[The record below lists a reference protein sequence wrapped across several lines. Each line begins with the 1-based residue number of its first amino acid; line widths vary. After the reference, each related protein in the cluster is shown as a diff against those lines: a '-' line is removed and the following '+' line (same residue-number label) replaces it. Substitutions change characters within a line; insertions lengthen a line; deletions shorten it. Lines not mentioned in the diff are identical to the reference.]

1 MTRQNTAPHVYR
13 AINSITSA
21 LSKVG
26 IAKLRANLQDQYL
39 FRSIDDV
46 VGHLAPLLAQHRL
59 CILPRVLRRESNDRP
74 VEDGMVLVSVH
85 VLVAYD
91 LVSCRDGS
99 RHTVRASGEAVD
111 PSDKATAKALSAA
124 YKSAML
130 QIFCI
135 PVSGSEEP
143 DRSTHRLRK
152 PILEKE
158 PAGGWQA
165 WSSGM
170 VDMID
175 VCESGEAL
183 DRVRHRHG
191 PLLTSISRERPDL
204 FTEIG
209 KAFTARV
216 KDLPTSASPPAAQPL
231 LKGAPTK
238 TDAKFAPVDGD

>member
-1 MTRQNTAPHVYR
+1 MTRQLTAPHVYR

-59 CILPRVLRRESNDRP
+59 CILPRVLRRESVDRP
-74 VEDGMVLVSVH
+74 GEDGMALVSVH

-130 QIFCI
+130 QTFCI
-135 PVSGSEEP
+135 PIGGSEEP
-143 DRSTHRLRK
+143 DLTTHRLRK
-152 PILEKE
+152 PILERE
-158 PAGGWQA
+158 PVGGWKA
-165 WSSGM
+165 WSSGI

-175 VCESGEAL
+175 VCESAEAL
-183 DRVRHRHG
+183 DRVRKRQAA
-191 PLLTSISRERPDL
+191 LLTSISRERPDL
-204 FTEIG
+204 FTAIG
-209 KAFTARV
+209 NAFTARV
-216 KDLPTSASPPAAQPL
+216 KTISTSAPALAAQPL
-231 LKGAPTK
+231 VKGEPSQSE
-238 TDAKFAPVDGD
+238 AKFAEVDGD

>member
-59 CILPRVLRRESNDRP
+59 CILPRVLRRESVDRP
-74 VEDGMVLVSVH
+74 GEDGTALVGVH

-99 RHTVRASGEAVD
+99 RHTVTASGEAVD

-130 QIFCI
+130 QTFCI
-135 PVSGSEEP
+135 PIGGSEEP
-143 DRSTHRLRK
+143 DLTTHRLRR
-152 PILEKE
+152 PILERSTYRGLADE
-158 PAGGWQA
+158 
-165 WSSGM
+165 
-170 VDMID
+170 
-175 VCESGEAL
+175 
-183 DRVRHRHG
+183 
-191 PLLTSISRERPDL
+191 
-204 FTEIG
+204 
-209 KAFTARV
+209 
-216 KDLPTSASPPAAQPL
+216 
-231 LKGAPTK
+231 
-238 TDAKFAPVDGD
+238 